1 MYRFFLHKGDFK
13 SGDQILEWILL
24 QKNPGSEIIE
34 EVDGDALKKL
44 IKAAQY
50 LAVLFYAEGP
60 ECDGCKGILDELENI
75 DDDTDRHGIQFVK
88 TTDIGM
94 AQDYGVKDF
103 PALVYFEKQIPNV
116 YDGKPKSRKRFHARP
131 PCLVR
136 DLPCDL
142 TSLQAI

>member
-1 MYRFFLHKGDFK
+1 MPHFYRFDFVFNI
-13 SGDQILEWILL
+13 SLPLD
-24 QKNPGSEIIE
+24 
-34 EVDGDALKKL
+34 
-44 IKAAQY
+44 
-50 LAVLFYAEGP
+50 AEGP

-116 YDGKPKSRKRFHARP
+116 YDGKPKSR
-131 PCLVR
+131 
-136 DLPCDL
+136 
-142 TSLQAI
+142 